1 MELSTPTAIIVLL
14 NGAGLLILN
23 AILLLPKIRPFLTNP
38 LGASDTASQDAS

>member
-23 AILLLPKIRPFLTNP
+23 AILLLPKIRPFLASP
-38 LGASDTASQDAS
+38 LGTSTPASLDAS